1 MPTSIQ
7 TWERLTH
14 PDDLKGSY
22 DLIQKLSSGELPFYD
37 YEARMRHKNGEW
49 VWIHDRGNVT
59 EWDHEGKPVR
69 MVGTHIN
76 ISERKRAE
84 EEIRKKTEELDQFF
98 SVALDMLCIANTDAH
113 FLQLNPAWELT
124 LGWTKDELMAG
135 KFLDF
140 VHPED
145 INATLDAISQ
155 LVEQKEVINF
165 VNRYRCKDGT
175 YRWIEW
181 RSAPVGDTIYAAAR
195 DITEKRQNEELLI
208 HKENILDAISFAA
221 TTLMSSLS
229 DDAINDVL
237 ARIGRAVD
245 PSRTYIFT
253 HSYTAEGRSLISQK
267 YEWVSE
273 GISPQ
278 LDSPFLQNLEW
289 QNAGYER
296 WASVLMQGG
305 IISGNISDFPE
316 DEYELLAMQD
326 IKSLVV
332 IPIFSHKDFF
342 GFIGFDHCI
351 KDHEW
356 THVEIETLEAA
367 AGLLGASF
375 GRRKAEEEN
384 MIRENNLSTFF
395 NTIEDFLFI
404 LDMEG
409 RMIKVNDTVIHRLGY
424 RMEELIGESVLMV
437 HPEKRRDEAGEKVAE
452 MLQGTCDFCPIPLIA
467 KDGTQ
472 IPVETRVV
480 AGVWDGQPALFGVSK
495 DISEITLS
503 EEKFSKAFQSAGT
516 LMAITIDRIYI
527 DVNKRF
533 LDTLGYTRNEVIGR
547 SSSDLNLFVNEGDR
561 ERVTQEIR
569 EKGHC
574 EKSKILIRGKD
585 GRILTGIFSA
595 DIIHIQDKEALLTIM
610 NDVTEMIRLSDAL
623 ISANKKLNLLSSITR
638 HDILNQVQALFLVQE
653 LLDEKIPEDSSVRRE
668 LTLLTKAIDTI
679 YSQINF
685 TKDYQDMGIASPDW
699 VQVKAVIMREQVN
712 KIFSDISIE
721 VTTGDLE
728 IFVDPMFSKV
738 CYNLMENAL
747 RHGQRV
753 TRITV
758 SWKREVDYGI
768 LIFEDDGVGVAEA
781 DKKRIFNRGFG
792 KNTGLG
798 LFLTAEILS
807 ITGLSIQETGEE
819 GKGARFEIR
828 VPMNQYRQGSSFY
841 FDHLQ

>member
-1 MPTSIQ
+1 M
-7 TWERLTH
+7 
-14 PDDLKGSY
+14 
-22 DLIQKLSSGELPFYD
+22 
-37 YEARMRHKNGEW
+37 
-49 VWIHDRGNVT
+49 
-59 EWDHEGKPVR
+59 
-69 MVGTHIN
+69 
-76 ISERKRAE
+76 
-84 EEIRKKTEELDQFF
+84 
-98 SVALDMLCIANTDAH
+98 
-113 FLQLNPAWELT
+113 ELT
-124 LGWTKDELMAG
+124 LGGPKMNLWR

-424 RMEELIGESVLMV
+424 GMEELIGESVLMV
-437 HPEKRRDEAGEKVAE
+437 HPEKEGTSRRKAAE
-452 MLQGTCDFCPIPLIA
+452 MLRNLISVRSL
-467 KDGTQ
+467 DCQRWNTDTGGD
-472 IPVETRVV
+472 PGCRR
-480 AGVWDGQPALFGVSK
+480 VWDGQPALFGVSK
-495 DISEITLS
+495 DISEITS
-503 EEKFSKAFQSAGT
+503 RKRNKGIPVGGT
-516 LMAITIDRIYI
+516 LMAITM
-527 DVNKRF
+527 
-533 LDTLGYTRNEVIGR
+533 IG
-547 SSSDLNLFVNEGDR
+547 
-561 ERVTQEIR
+561 
-569 EKGHC
+569 
-574 EKSKILIRGKD
+574 
-585 GRILTGIFSA
+585 
-595 DIIHIQDKEALLTIM
+595 
-610 NDVTEMIRLSDAL
+610 
-623 ISANKKLNLLSSITR
+623 SI
-638 HDILNQVQALFLVQE
+638 
-653 LLDEKIPEDSSVRRE
+653 
-668 LTLLTKAIDTI
+668 
-679 YSQINF
+679 
-685 TKDYQDMGIASPDW
+685 
-699 VQVKAVIMREQVN
+699 
-712 KIFSDISIE
+712 
-721 VTTGDLE
+721 
-728 IFVDPMFSKV
+728 
-738 CYNLMENAL
+738 
-747 RHGQRV
+747 
-753 TRITV
+753 
-758 SWKREVDYGI
+758 
-768 LIFEDDGVGVAEA
+768 
-781 DKKRIFNRGFG
+781 
-792 KNTGLG
+792 
-798 LFLTAEILS
+798 
-807 ITGLSIQETGEE
+807 
-819 GKGARFEIR
+819 
-828 VPMNQYRQGSSFY
+828 
-841 FDHLQ
+841 